1 MFPYIRSKTIS
12 YSNLDLVG
20 IFVIALKG
28 ESTLK
33 HCEVKNFTLALN
45 FFGLSVAKPGFREST
60 RSSCAIFP
68 EKNEIE
74 DPRKCGRIS
83 GAIAS
88 IDASEIDQHRNGN
101 IKEKNRNI

>member
-45 FFGLSVAKPGFREST
+45 FFFLSVAKPGFREST

-68 EKNEIE
+68 EKMKSKTQENVAGSLVPL
-74 DPRKCGRIS
+74 DP
-83 GAIAS
+83 
-88 IDASEIDQHRNGN
+88 
-101 IKEKNRNI
+101 